1 MAALNALRRRVTSS
15 LPRGRAA
22 RLLAGGVAT
31 LLLTGVGGA
40 VAGAALRGGSDSNEL
55 VGDPVPASQVA
66 VIARAALAC
75 PQLTAAR
82 LAGQLMA
89 ASRFQV
95 DATTSGGGSGVA
107 GLTDAQWQL
116 WAPWPGAA
124 RHDPAA
130 ETTALAHLMC
140 DLAGQLR
147 RDDLGDDLWQPM
159 LAAHKS
165 GVDAVRTARG
175 IPADARDYV
184 RTVVAYAD
192 WYTNH
197 SALVAPADSAAPT
210 TSAAPVKTAQPVPL
224 PATLLPLVVAAGKQC
239 PQVTGVRIAGQL
251 MAASSFR
258 ADLLGADGAQGIAQ
272 FLPALWSRY
281 ARGGQS
287 PWQPKDAVPTLATAM
302 CSLTSALGGLTA
314 DPYPAALDAFRG
326 GPVTAAP
333 TAADPAGDFTDQVLA
348 FAAYYAKDPRLATAT
363 AAPGAR
369 VPAVPPTVPVRASSA
384 APAPGNPPAAAAPG
398 AGGTTTTTTAAAAP
412 APVKTTAAPAAT
424 TQATPTF
431 KIVTLGDKCLEVPSS
446 GSRLQIWTCNGS
458 AGQKWSTGSDGSLRS
473 GGDCLSFAGGAGD
486 NGTAVVLAACTS
498 AWYQKF
504 WVNDSNDL
512 VNYVNGKCVDVT
524 DNVNA
529 DGTQLQAW
537 DCTGGANQKWSRQ

>member
-15 LPRGRAA
+15 LPRGRTA
-22 RLLAGGVAT
+22 RLVAGAAAT

-40 VAGAALRGGSDSNEL
+40 VAGAALHHGSDSAEL
-55 VGDPVPASQVA
+55 VGDPVPADQVA

-89 ASRFQV
+89 ASRFKV
-95 DATTSGGGSGVA
+95 DATTPGGGSGVA

-116 WAPWPGAA
+116 WAPWPGAQ

-159 LAAHKS
+159 LAAHQS

-175 IPADARDYV
+175 VPDEAREYV
-184 RTVVAYAD
+184 RTVVGYAD

-197 SALVAPADSAAPT
+197 SALVVPAGSASSMS
-210 TSAAPVKTAQPVPL
+210 SAAPVKTAKPIPL
-224 PATLLPLVVAAGKQC
+224 PATLVPLVVAAGKQC
-239 PQVTGVRIAGQL
+239 PQVTGARIAGQL
-251 MAASSFR
+251 MAASAFR
-258 ADLLGADGAQGIAQ
+258 ADVLGSDGAQGIAQ

-281 ARGGQS
+281 ARAGQS

-314 DPYPAALDAFRG
+314 DPYPAALGAFRG

-333 TAADPAGDFTDQVLA
+333 TSADPAGEFADQVLA
-348 FAAYYAKDPRLATAT
+348 FAAYYAKDPRMATAT
-363 AAPGAR
+363 AAPGAA
-369 VPAVPPTVPVRASSA
+369 VPAVPPTVAVRASSA
-384 APAPGNPPAAAAPG
+384 AAAAGNPPAAAAPG
-398 AGGTTTTTTAAAAP
+398 VGGTVATTTAAAAP
-412 APVKTTAAPAAT
+412 PKTTG
-424 TQATPTF
+424 ATPVATAQAAATF
-431 KIVTLGDKCLEVPSS
+431 KIVTLGDKCLDVPSS
-446 GSRLQIWTCNGS
+446 GTRLQIWTCTGASN
-458 AGQKWSTGSDGSLRS
+458 QQWSTGSDGSLRS
-473 GGDCLSFAGGAGD
+473 GGKCLSLAGGGAD
-486 NGTAVVLAACTS
+486 NGTAVVLAGCS
-498 AWYQKF
+498 SEWYQKF

-512 VNYVNGKCVDVT
+512 VNYVNGKCVDVV

-529 DGTQLQAW
+529 DGTQLQLW